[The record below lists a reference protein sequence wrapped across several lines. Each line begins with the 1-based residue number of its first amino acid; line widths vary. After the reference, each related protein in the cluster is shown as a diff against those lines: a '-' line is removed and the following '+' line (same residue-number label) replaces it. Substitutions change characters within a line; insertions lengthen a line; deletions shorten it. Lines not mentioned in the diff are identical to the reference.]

1 MRAEKTIADLGPC
14 EVVHIHCICGRDREL
29 LPITLLSDGKVKGKM
44 TIRGSKKRLRCRSC
58 RQRPAHVWIDK
69 WQD

>member
-1 MRAEKTIADLGPC
+1 M
-14 EVVHIHCICGRDREL
+14 
-29 LPITLLSDGKVKGKM
+29 PITLLSDGKVKGTT
-44 TIRGSKKRLRCRSC
+44 TIRGLKKRLRCRSC